1 MRRRDE
7 DLNWFPRPTALCQ
20 FRSWRAPNRFKQ
32 MQEERCCS
40 NTRIVTINDD
50 PPLQVI
56 VLIMKSLKTFILKLR
71 KEDLGLY
78 TVATWKMVFPS
89 DSKTRSGIGH
99 EHSGVS

>member
-56 VLIMKSLKTFILKLR
+56 VLIM
-71 KEDLGLY
+71 EDLGLY